1 MFEPVTARG
10 SAELGDN
17 GLLVGEFEQLAA
29 AAPLHGDSDIETPSA
44 ALEEATAAA
53 VAAAFAGVEDDDA
66 EDSSGANADDSGN
79 SPVPAEAV
87 GDAAIESATSSHGCG
102 ACGND
107 LAFRKRLPVV
117 NDTATTE
124 IYTGE
129 DPLSLHDALL

>member
-1 MFEPVTARG
+1 LFYFCSDHYAIATHIRDTTLQQTASALAERVPLFEPVTARG

-66 EDSSGANADDSGN
+66 EDSSGANADGSGN
-79 SPVPAEAV
+79 SPVPVEAV
-87 GDAAIESATSSHGCG
+87 GDAAIE
-102 ACGND
+102 
-107 LAFRKRLPVV
+107 
-117 NDTATTE
+117 
-124 IYTGE
+124 
-129 DPLSLHDALL
+129 